1 MRILILLAL
10 QLAVCTIKA
19 QNYSAYLFVYFTGNE
34 KTKEAIHFALSRDG
48 YHYTALNGNNP
59 VIASDTISSTGG
71 IRDPHILR
79 GADGSTFY
87 MVATD
92 MVSAKGWNSNRA
104 MVLMRSRD
112 LVHWTHAVANIQQTY
127 PDQDKLERVWA
138 PQTIY
143 NKKEKKSS
151 PMSKSNRRVRQGT
164 L

>member
-1 MRILILLAL
+1 MLAL
-10 QLAVCTIKA
+10 QLA
-19 QNYSAYLFVYFTGNE
+19 
-34 KTKEAIHFALSRDG
+34 
-48 YHYTALNGNNP
+48 NGDTP

-104 MVLMRSRD
+104 MVLMRSQD
-112 LVHWTHAVANIQQTY
+112 LVHWSHAVVDIQQTY

-143 NKKEKKSS
+143 DKKKYMIYWAMKY
-151 PMSKSNRRVRQGT
+151 RRWPRQD
-164 L
+164 LLRLCK